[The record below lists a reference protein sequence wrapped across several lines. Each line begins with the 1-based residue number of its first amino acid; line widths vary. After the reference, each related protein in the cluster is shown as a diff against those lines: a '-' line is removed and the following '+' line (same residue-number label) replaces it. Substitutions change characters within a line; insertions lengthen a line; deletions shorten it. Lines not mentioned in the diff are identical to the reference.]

1 VTTPSTRHD
10 SQRAATPFGHDALD
24 VLVIGAGQAGLA
36 IGYHLQQA
44 GLRFL
49 IVDAATELGS
59 SWRNRWDSLRLFTP
73 AQYDGL
79 PDMAF
84 PARAD
89 TYPTRTQVADYLTA
103 YADRFEL
110 PVLLG
115 TPVTR
120 LERDHRTDER
130 GGGDGFVAHTPQGQL
145 HARQVVVATGPFQTP
160 VIPAASKDLGAEVTQ
175 LHSAEYRNPAQ
186 IPPGRVVV
194 VGGGNSGRQI
204 ALELASRQIDVPS
217 GDHPGDHGVTLA
229 VGTEEPE
236 LPQRILGRDLFW
248 WLTKTRLLAKPAG
261 SRLARRMRARG
272 DLVIGSPMK
281 QLRAAGVDIRPRVTA
296 ATRDTVTFADHT
308 QTRPTTIIWA
318 TGFRSDYSWIDID
331 GAVTETGV
339 AHGRG
344 ISPVPGLSFI
354 GLPWQHT
361 RGSALLGFVKDDA
374 AWLAARITARA
385 AATAPAAEP
394 SLGKGA

>member
-1 VTTPSTRHD
+1 MTTRSTRHD
-10 SQRAATPFGHDALD
+10 CQRPATPFDHDALD

-36 IGYHLQQA
+36 IGYHLRRA

-49 IVDAATELGS
+49 IVDAATELGA

-73 AQYDGL
+73 ARYDGL
-79 PDMAF
+79 PGMAF
-84 PARAD
+84 PTPAD

-103 YADRFEL
+103 YAARFSL

-120 LERDHRTDER
+120 LERVHRN
-130 GGGDGFVAHTPQGQL
+130 GGNGDGFIAYTPQGQL
-145 HARQVVVATGPFQTP
+145 HTRQVVVATGPFQTP
-160 VIPAASKDLGAEVTQ
+160 VTPAVSAGLGTDVVQ

-186 IPPGRVVV
+186 IRPGRVVV

-204 ALELASRQIDVPS
+204 ALELAHNRT
-217 GDHPGDHGVTLA
+217 GDHSDDSAVTLA
-229 VGTEEPE
+229 LGTKELE

-248 WLTKTRLLAKPAG
+248 WLTKTRLLAKTAD
-261 SRLARRMRARG
+261 SRLARRMRTRG

-281 QLRAAGVDIRPRVTA
+281 HLRAAGVDIRPRLTA
-296 ATRDTVTFADHT
+296 TEGDTVTFADDT

-318 TGFRSDYSWIDID
+318 TGFRSDYSWIDIQ
-331 GAVTETGV
+331 GAVTDTGA
-339 AHGRG
+339 AHNRG
-344 ISPVPGLSFI
+344 ISPVSGLCFI
-354 GLPWQHT
+354 GLAWQHS

-374 AWLAARITARA
+374 ASLAEHITARA
-385 AATAPAAEP
+385 ADTTTARDSAGATDPSAEE
-394 SLGKGA
+394 A

>member
-1 VTTPSTRHD
+1 M
-10 SQRAATPFGHDALD
+10 
-24 VLVIGAGQAGLA
+24 LVIGAGQAGLA
-36 IGYHLQQA
+36 IGYHLRRA

-79 PDMAF
+79 PGMAF
-84 PARAD
+84 PARTG
-89 TYPTRTQVADYLTA
+89 TYPTRTEVADYLTA
-103 YADRFEL
+103 YAARFEL
-110 PVLLG
+110 AVLLG

-120 LERDHRTDER
+120 LERDPRWD
-130 GGGDGFVAHTPQGQL
+130 GDGFVAHTPQGLL

-160 VIPAASKDLGAEVTQ
+160 VIPAVSRGLGSEVTQ

-186 IPPGRVVV
+186 IRPGRVVV

-204 ALELASRQIDVPS
+204 ALELASSHIGVPS
-217 GDHPGDHGVTLA
+217 GSHDVTLA

-248 WLTKTRLLAKPAG
+248 WLTKTRLLAKPVG

-281 QLRAAGVDIRPRVTA
+281 QLRAAGVDIRPRLTA
-296 ATRDTVTFADHT
+296 AAGDTVTFADHT
-308 QTRPTTIIWA
+308 ESRPATIIWA
-318 TGFRSDYSWIDID
+318 TGFRSDYSWIKID
-331 GAVTETGV
+331 GAVNETGV
-339 AHGRG
+339 AHHRG
-344 ISPVPGLSFI
+344 VSPVPGLSFI

-374 AWLAARITARA
+374 AWLAERITAQVA
-385 AATAPAAEP
+385 SPTAAEQR
-394 SLGKGA
+394 A